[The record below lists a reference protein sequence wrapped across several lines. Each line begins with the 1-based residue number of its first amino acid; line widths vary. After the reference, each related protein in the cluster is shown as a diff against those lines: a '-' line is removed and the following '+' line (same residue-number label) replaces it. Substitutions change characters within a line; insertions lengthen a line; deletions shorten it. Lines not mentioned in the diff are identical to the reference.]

1 FGSRRHPP
9 PDSAPRGDAPLVR
22 ATMKNLAFI
31 PRRLEIVAGTTV
43 AWKND
48 DPLDH
53 TVVAE
58 DRSFD
63 SGLIRSGDTWQR
75 TFSRPGTYEITCT
88 PHPFMKVT
96 VVVKPAP

>member
-1 FGSRRHPP
+1 
-9 PDSAPRGDAPLVR
+9 VR
-22 ATMKNLAFI
+22 ATMKNLTFI

-63 SGLIRSGDTWQR
+63 SGLIRSGATWHR
-75 TFSRPGTYEITCT
+75 TFNRPGTYQLTCT

-96 VVVKPAP
+96 VVVKPLP